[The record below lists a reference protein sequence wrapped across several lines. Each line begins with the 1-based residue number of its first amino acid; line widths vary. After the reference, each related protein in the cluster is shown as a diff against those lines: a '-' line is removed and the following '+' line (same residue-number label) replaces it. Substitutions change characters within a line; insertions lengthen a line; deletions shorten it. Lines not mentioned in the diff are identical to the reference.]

1 MMLKTMKYALIASLA
16 WSATACDED
25 EGTGP
30 GVSTEFS
37 ADLQGA
43 NERPEPV
50 TTDAE
55 GSATVVLNDAAETI
69 TYTVTV
75 SDLVNVSLAH
85 IHTGGS
91 NETGPPVVTL
101 LGTAMA
107 GPVNGVLATGT
118 VGISGIT
125 GETYAS
131 LAQKIRAGNAYINVH
146 TVANPNGEIRGQLE
160 AEN

>member
-1 MMLKTMKYALIASLA
+1 MLKTMKYALVASFALF
-16 WSATACDED
+16 ATACDED

-55 GSATVVLNDAAETI
+55 GSATVVLNDDAETI
-69 TYTVTV
+69 TFTVTV
-75 SDLVNVSLAH
+75 SDLVNVTLAH

-101 LGTAMA
+101 LGTAMP
-107 GPVNGVLATGT
+107 GPVNGVLISGT
-118 VGISGIT
+118 VGVSAIT
-125 GETYAS
+125 GESYAS
-131 LAQKIRAGNAYINVH
+131 LAQKIRSGNAYINVH
-146 TVANPNGEIRGQLE
+146 TVTYPAGEIRGQLE